1 MAEEGLVDADV
12 IAEYLNIPRKDV
24 LKLARRRL
32 IPAIRLSRK
41 LIRFSLSK
49 VRAALDQLE
58 D

>member
-24 LKLARRRL
+24 LKLARMGL
-32 IPAIRLSRK
+32 IPAIRLTRK
-41 LIRFSLSK
+41 LIRFNRAK

-58 D
+58 G